1 VNSPWLLRINI
12 EYLFRE
18 VIGGVRGA
26 AAEGVRIQEPGGK
39 GDDLWKEFRI
49 RKDRSLIGVGLM
61 GNGPQ
66 ALKRIA
72 VQEKFRWVDALKGH
86 SKVAQGNALGF

>member
-1 VNSPWLLRINI
+1 M
-12 EYLFRE
+12 
-18 VIGGVRGA
+18 
-26 AAEGVRIQEPGGK
+26 
-39 GDDLWKEFRI
+39 
-49 RKDRSLIGVGLM
+49 IGVGLM

-86 SKVAQGNALGF
+86 SKVAQAAPSVLYSISGALKGRPNLGRNILGRNSTVWRSRD